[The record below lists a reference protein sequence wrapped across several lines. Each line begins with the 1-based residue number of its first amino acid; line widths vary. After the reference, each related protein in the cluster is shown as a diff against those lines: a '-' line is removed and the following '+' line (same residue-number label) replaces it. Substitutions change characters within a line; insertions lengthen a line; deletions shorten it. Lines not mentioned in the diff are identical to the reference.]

1 MLKNL
6 LNNKIR
12 VFVLFLLVLVLASIR
27 IFEEKLFYDPYLDY
41 FKADSTNFPL
51 PNVDKLNLFFSLFF
65 RYLLNTLV
73 SIVFIQ
79 IAFKD
84 FNFTKFA
91 GFLYGFL
98 FIILIIT
105 FYFVL
110 AFYAEENKMKL
121 FYIRRFLIQPLFL
134 LLFLPGYLI
143 QKRTN

>member
-12 VFVLFLLVLVLASIR
+12 IFVLFLLVLVLASIR
-27 IFEEKLFYDPYLDY
+27 IFEETLFYDPYLDY

-65 RYLLNTLV
+65 RYLLNALV
-73 SIVFIQ
+73 SIAFIQ

-91 GFLYGFL
+91 AFLYGFL
-98 FIILIIT
+98 FVILIIT

-134 LLFLPGYLI
+134 LLFIPGYLI